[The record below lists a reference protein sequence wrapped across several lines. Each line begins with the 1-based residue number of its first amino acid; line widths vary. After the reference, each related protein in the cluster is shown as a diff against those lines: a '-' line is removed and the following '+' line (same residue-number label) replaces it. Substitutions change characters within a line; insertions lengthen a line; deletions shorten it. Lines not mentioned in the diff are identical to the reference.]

1 MMRLATPASATPL
14 GVMRILLFCCLLPM
28 GAAAQEGGDE
38 DKPYWRDKLCP
49 YMARIAE
56 VATLFRDDGDSAEEL
71 EELLVSAI
79 EEMLKDGVPGQDK
92 YTSKGRIVIMKAMVR
107 DTIRT
112 TYKKPVITEPALA
125 ASALAELQAD
135 RVDKCQE
142 RMQSPAKLSAFLLYW
157 SVR

>member
-1 MMRLATPASATPL
+1 MMRLATPSLATPL

-38 DKPYWRDKLCP
+38 DKPYWRDTLCP

-56 VATLFRDDGDSAEEL
+56 AATLFRDDGDAAEDL
-71 EELLVSAI
+71 EEALVRVI
-79 EEMLKDGVPGQDK
+79 ESSFKDGVPGQDK
-92 YTSKGRIVIMKAMVR
+92 YTSKGRLVIMKAMIR
-107 DTIRT
+107 DTIKT
-112 TYKKPVITEPALA
+112 TYERPVITEPALA

-142 RMQSPAKLSAFLLYW
+142 RMQNPAKLSAFLLYW